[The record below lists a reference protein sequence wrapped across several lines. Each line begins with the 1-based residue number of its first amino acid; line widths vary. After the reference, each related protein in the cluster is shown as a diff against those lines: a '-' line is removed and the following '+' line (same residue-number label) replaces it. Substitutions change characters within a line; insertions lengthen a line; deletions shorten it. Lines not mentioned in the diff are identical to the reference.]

1 MSKEYVEPEYI
12 TRAAA
17 SITKAGY
24 TGSAPETQVEIW
36 GRDLWGDEIRNVA
49 AGINTWT
56 TMDFERRCLMPDG
69 QAEAALEVVRERF
82 PNAVYRYNQSPG
94 SYVRVGYGQNHH
106 EFYDR
111 LTWSRTVESLYS
123 VVNDDGE
130 TIWVPTTV
138 TMRFSDCSVI
148 KLSQAVRKRR
158 PSVWVS
164 DTDALLSEGWPH
176 FVHPLQPFE
185 VESGDPSKIMCRHFT
200 CD

>member
-1 MSKEYVEPEYI
+1 M
-12 TRAAA
+12 
-17 SITKAGY
+17 
-24 TGSAPETQVEIW
+24 EIW

-49 AGINTWT
+49 AGVTTWT

-69 QAEAALEVVRERF
+69 QAEAAFEVVKERF

-94 SYVRVGYGQNHH
+94 SYVRVGYGQHH
-106 EFYDR
+106 HGFYDR

-123 VVNDDGE
+123 VVKDDGE
-130 TIWVPTTV
+130 TLWVSTTAR
-138 TMRFSDCSVI
+138 MRFSDCSVI
-148 KLSQAVRKRR
+148 KLSQVLLKIP
-158 PSVWVS
+158 PSIWRS
-164 DTDALLSEGWPH
+164 ETDALLSEGWPQ